1 MPKVRHFEASVS
13 YQKPTG
19 QHEEESFPVRAHDY
33 ETARRMAL
41 SHVLHVLK
49 YKDFELRIVGS

>member
-1 MPKVRHFEASVS
+1 MSKVRHFEASVS

-41 SHVLHVLK
+41 SHVLNVLK
-49 YKDFELRIVGS
+49 YKEFELRIVGS